1 MPRTKVNGVQ
11 IVSDTIDSDLI
22 KQGSVSR
29 SDLNTTTVGQ
39 AVVAKIVQGTGIS
52 ISSTGADAG
61 TGDVTISASGNYL
74 TTEDATALM
83 IAYAVALS

>member
-1 MPRTKVNGVQ
+1 MPVTTLRGRQVLDGDITRADVNTSTAGSAVITKV
-11 IVSDTIDSDLI
+11 I
-22 KQGSVSR
+22 
-29 SDLNTTTVGQ
+29 
-39 AVVAKIVQGTGIS
+39 AGTGIS